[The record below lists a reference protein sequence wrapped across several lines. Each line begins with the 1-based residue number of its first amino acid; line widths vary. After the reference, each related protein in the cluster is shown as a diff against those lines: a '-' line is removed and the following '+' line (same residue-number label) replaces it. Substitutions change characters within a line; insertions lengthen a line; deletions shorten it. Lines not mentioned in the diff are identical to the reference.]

1 MISTTENAKRT
12 TLKLK
17 KVVFLMKT
25 TVYSTAK
32 ILAGLINYYVFS
44 DSLNINIF
52 SIDVMN
58 TLWDD
63 DKFAPTLP
71 EFSEGIDRLC
81 CKGILTKTDTG
92 YLLTDKLHDFSKA
105 ALITAAHIYDG
116 ISSLSDGIIEAESFF
131 DDEEDMNEYAVMRGS
146 RLGDVDIYDAREFL
160 LSTGLARITADGIYI
175 SIR

>member
-1 MISTTENAKRT
+1 
-12 TLKLK
+12 
-17 KVVFLMKT
+17 MKT

-63 DKFAPTLP
+63 YKFAPTLP

-92 YLLTDKLHDFSKA
+92 YLLTNKLHNFSRA
-105 ALITAAHIYDG
+105 ALITAAYIYED
-116 ISSLSDGIIEAESFF
+116 ISLSDGIIEAELFF
-131 DDEEDMNEYAVMRGS
+131 DDEEEMNEYAVMRGS
-146 RLGDVDIYDAREFL
+146 KLEDVNIYDAREFL
-160 LSTGLARITADGIYI
+160 LSTGLARITADSVYI